1 MGPHFD
7 RLLEESESLP
17 LGNRAALARVAALC
31 GDAGKRASR
40 RFSSGW
46 RTAPTREAS
55 PVCLSCA
62 RRIVLGWTHADLG
75 AELAGRWS
83 YPLSL
88 STSIREHDLEEPSTA
103 LAAVVHVAD
112 RLMRPGGDR
121 VEAPA
126 EPSHAALAL
135 AGIGDL
141 EQARACLQLLLDAQ
155 ERFDL
160 RVA

>member
-1 MGPHFD
+1 V
-7 RLLEESESLP
+7 RRRREE
-17 LGNRAALARVAALC
+17 GFAALLIRLANSAHSGSVTRVSELRTADRPRLDAR
-31 GDAGKRASR
+31 RSR
-40 RFSSGW
+40 R
-46 RTAPTREAS
+46 R
-55 PVCLSCA
+55 A
-62 RRIVLGWTHADLG
+62 RR
-75 AELAGRWS
+75 
-83 YPLSL
+83 PLVV
-88 STSIREHDLEEPSTA
+88 PA
-103 LAAVVHVAD
+103 LALDVDPRARSRGAVD
-112 RLMRPGGDR
+112 RSRGGRARRRPAHAAGGDR